1 MPKAVK
7 FLIGFAAALAAGWIS
22 HGPLGR
28 GEMFVERLEADLQL
42 VIANAGLPGVTGR
55 VQRDPLAR
63 TAILSGPADQF
74 QREGMGSMPG
84 INRRVLTVPGMAR
97 YEWTN

>member
-1 MPKAVK
+1 MPKALK
-7 FLIGFAAALAAGWIS
+7 FLTGFAAALAAGWIS

-28 GEMFVERLEADLQL
+28 GEMFVNQLESDLQL
-42 VIANAGLPGVTGR
+42 VIANANLPGVTGR
-55 VQRDPLAR
+55 VQREPLAR

-74 QREGMGSMPG
+74 QRDGMGSMPG